1 MRGFEYLTIGG
12 MRVHDLPEVAYVVEY
27 TSKRNIDKKAS
38 QGKDDAV
45 ATDKGRHVRELT
57 FTVSWPDIERINVM
71 MGPVVADWDP
81 AGDKGGKPFEWSHE
95 RNGLDLGAAKSVRA
109 VLFEEAE
116 GPNVEAGS
124 GTAIVKYKLTSWVKP
139 SAAPG
144 AAKTA
149 DEKDKEKS
157 IVGASGTASDAAE
170 ALEPVVV
177 P

>member
-1 MRGFEYLTIGG
+1 VRGFEYLTIGDT
-12 MRVHDLPEVAYVVEY
+12 RVHDLPEVAYVVEY

-45 ATDKGRHVRELT
+45 ATDKGRHVRDVTL
-57 FTVSWPDIERINVM
+57 TVSWPDIERLNLM
-71 MGPVVADWDP
+71 MAPVVTDWDP
-81 AGDKGGKPFEWSHE
+81 AGDKGGKPFQWTHE
-95 RNGLDLGAAKSVRA
+95 RNGLDMGAVKSVRA
-109 VLFEEAE
+109 VIFEEAE

-124 GTAIVKYKLTSWVKP
+124 GTNIVKYKLTSWVKP

-157 IVGASGTASDAAE
+157 IVGTSGTVADAAE
-170 ALEPVVV
+170 PLEPVVV